1 MTFIIDIAILGFI
14 AYFSITKSI
23 KSNPLSE
30 IANLVSMIIAML
42 GALFLFPELLQNLIF
57 NLCSSL
63 FNINKSQVDI
73 NFFNMIAFLIQFF
86 ILYIILLSIS
96 NYLKN
101 FFNFKGT
108 TLIGKISTIFPS
120 IIRSAL
126 IVVIIIYSIESFPNN
141 FNQSS
146 NNLEKSVTYKTLSKV
161 SHIIIK

>member
-1 MTFIIDIAILGFI
+1 MIFIIDIVILGFI

-30 IANLVSMIIAML
+30 IAKLVSMIAAIL
-42 GALFLFPELLQNLIF
+42 GALFLFPELLQNFIF
-57 NLCSSL
+57 NLCFSL

-73 NFFNMIAFLIQFF
+73 NFLNMIAFLIQFF

-126 IVVIIIYSIESFPNN
+126 IVVIIISSIESLPNN

-146 NNLEKSVTYKTLSKV
+146 GNLEKSVTYKTLSKV

>member
-1 MTFIIDIAILGFI
+1 MIFIIDIVILGFI
-14 AYFSITKSI
+14 TYFSITKSI
-23 KSNPLSE
+23 KSNPLAE
-30 IANLVSMIIAML
+30 ITKLISMVIAII
-42 GALFLFPELLQNLIF
+42 GALFLFPELLQKLIF
-57 NLCSSL
+57 SLCSSL
-63 FNINKSQVDI
+63 FNINKSQVDL

-120 IIRSAL
+120 IIRSTL
-126 IVVIIIYSIESFPNN
+126 IVVIIIHSIESFPNN

>member
-1 MTFIIDIAILGFI
+1 MIFIIDIAILSFI

-30 IANLVSMIIAML
+30 IAKLASMIIAIL

-57 NLCSSL
+57 NLFSSL
-63 FNINKSQVDI
+63 FNINRAQIDI

-86 ILYIILLSIS
+86 IIYIILLSIS

-126 IVVIIIYSIESFPNN
+126 IVVIIIYSIESFSNN

-146 NNLEKSVTYKTLSKV
+146 SNLDKSVTYKTLSKV

>member
-1 MTFIIDIAILGFI
+1 MIFIIDILILGFI

-30 IANLVSMIIAML
+30 IAKLVSMIAAIL
-42 GALFLFPELLQNLIF
+42 GALFLFPELLQNFLF
-57 NLCSSL
+57 NLCFSL

-73 NFFNMIAFLIQFF
+73 NFLNMIAFLIQFF

-96 NYLKN
+96 NYFKN
-101 FFNFKGT
+101 FFNFKRT

-120 IIRSAL
+120 IIRSTL
-126 IVVIIIYSIESFPNN
+126 IVVIIIHSIESFPNN